1 MVVLADRVK
10 VSTSTQ
16 GQGTVTLGSAEAG
29 FQTFAAGGVSNG
41 DTVRYVIEDGS
52 AWEIGTGVY
61 THSGTTLTRVYT
73 SSSTGSLLNLSGN
86 ARVFISPSASD
97 LVLSANAFKVN
108 AFTATSNQ
116 TTFSVNYTVGTIEV
130 FLNGIKL
137 LQTDYTATNG
147 TTVVLDDGANTGDN
161 VEVVEYGLGD
171 SNLSTFSNTFTL
183 PGSDGSNGQAL
194 TTNGSGT
201 LSFTTISGGGGGGS
215 TLTVQDEGSSLSTAA
230 TTLNFVGAGVTASG
244 TGASKT
250 ITIAGGSSGGGATGG
265 GSDQVFNENSTT
277 ITTSYTLSTGKSA
290 MSVGPITIN
299 NGATVTVPSNARWVV
314 L

>member
-10 VSTSTQ
+10 VSSSTT
-16 GQGTVTLGSAEAG
+16 GTGTVTLGSAEAG

-97 LVLSANAFKVN
+97 LVLSANAFNVN
-108 AFTATSNQ
+108 TFTATSNQ

-137 LQTDYTATNG
+137 LQADYTATNG
-147 TTVVLDDGANTGDN
+147 TTVVLDDGADAGDN
-161 VEVVEYGLGD
+161 VEIVEYGLGD

-201 LSFTTISGGGGGGS
+201 LSFTTISGGGGS
-215 TLTVQDEGSSLSTAA
+215 SLTVQDEGSSLSTAA
-230 TTLNFVGAGVTASG
+230 TTLNFVGSGVTASG

-250 ITIAGGSSGGGATGG
+250 ITIAGSSGGGATGG

-299 NGATVTVPSNARWVV
+299 NGATVTVPSTARWVV

>member
-1 MVVLADRVK
+1 MSVLTNRAYVF
-10 VSTSTQ
+10 TSTT
-16 GQGTVTLGSAEAG
+16 GTGTVTLGSAEAG

-97 LVLSANAFKVN
+97 LVLSANAFNVN
-108 AFTATSNQ
+108 TFTATSNQ

-137 LQTDYTATNG
+137 LQADYTATNG
-147 TTVVLDDGANTGDN
+147 TTVVLDDGADAGDN
-161 VEVVEYGLGD
+161 VEIVEYGLGD

-201 LSFTTISGGGGGGS
+201 LSFTTISGGGGS
-215 TLTVQDEGSSLSTAA
+215 SLTVQDEGSSLSTAA
-230 TTLNFVGAGVTASG
+230 TTLNFVGSGVTASG

-250 ITIAGGSSGGGATGG
+250 ITIAGSSGGGATGG

-299 NGATVTVPSNARWVV
+299 NGATVTVPSTARWVV